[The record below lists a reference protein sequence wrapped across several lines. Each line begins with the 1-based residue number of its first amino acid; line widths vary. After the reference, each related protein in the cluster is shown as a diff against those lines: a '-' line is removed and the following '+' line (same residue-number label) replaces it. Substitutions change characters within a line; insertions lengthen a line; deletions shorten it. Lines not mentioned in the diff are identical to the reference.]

1 MAGTSAALSQ
11 PHLSVVDGHFT
22 GSPWPPL
29 KADAKATTRLPEQ
42 TRGFRRMTKPNPT
55 TIISAFYFS
64 CIKTRRYK
72 NKYRVEQ
79 VLSPN
84 TASEMMVLL
93 ESGLSTR
100 HRV

>member
-42 TRGFRRMTKPNPT
+42 TRGFRRMTKPNLQ
-55 TIISAFYFS
+55 IREHYNHISILF
-64 CIKTRRYK
+64 
-72 NKYRVEQ
+72 
-79 VLSPN
+79 
-84 TASEMMVLL
+84 
-93 ESGLSTR
+93 
-100 HRV
+100 

>member
-42 TRGFRRMTKPNPT
+42 TRGFRRMTKT
-55 TIISAFYFS
+55 QSANWREPQSYQHS
-64 CIKTRRYK
+64 ILVVLRLGGTRT
-72 NKYRVEQ
+72 NV
-79 VLSPN
+79 
-84 TASEMMVLL
+84 
-93 ESGLSTR
+93 
-100 HRV
+100 